1 MGGNSSSGNSGVIV
15 TANQYKSIKGK
26 KVKGSN
32 KIIIDNNATKNISI
46 GINIGAS
53 KTVYSIFSIENGKFV
68 SEVLLMNRSSRV
80 IPSIIC
86 YTKTHRLF
94 GENSKSSLKQNLDT
108 SYNNLSRIIGF
119 DNSNLFI
126 EELNYMYM
134 NENDITNFKF
144 YCKGSSEK
152 KEEIISEC
160 IIADFLSLINE
171 YYYKEYKSNVNTITI
186 SLSIPDFYTLNQR
199 KQLKLICEA
208 IGMKDVKIFN
218 ESSAITMHYGYTKYR
233 DMFLNKEYVF
243 K

>member
-86 YTKTHRLF
+86 QNKTHRLF
-94 GENSKSSLKQNLDT
+94 GDNSKSSL
-108 SYNNLSRIIGF
+108 
-119 DNSNLFI
+119 
-126 EELNYMYM
+126 
-134 NENDITNFKF
+134 
-144 YCKGSSEK
+144 
-152 KEEIISEC
+152 
-160 IIADFLSLINE
+160 
-171 YYYKEYKSNVNTITI
+171 
-186 SLSIPDFYTLNQR
+186 
-199 KQLKLICEA
+199 
-208 IGMKDVKIFN
+208 
-218 ESSAITMHYGYTKYR
+218 
-233 DMFLNKEYVF
+233 
-243 K
+243 